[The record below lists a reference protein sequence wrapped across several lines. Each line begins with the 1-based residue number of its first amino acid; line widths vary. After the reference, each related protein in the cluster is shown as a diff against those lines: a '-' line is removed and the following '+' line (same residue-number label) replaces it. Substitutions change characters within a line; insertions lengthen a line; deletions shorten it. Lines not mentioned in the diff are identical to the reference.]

1 MDPNRAKSYNLEKVV
16 NKYIENIPTK
26 RNKVDI
32 NTKEV
37 KSLNKFRRLKTS
49 YVRKIKNF
57 LA

>member
-32 NTKEV
+32 NTKEI

-49 YVRKIKNF
+49 YVRTIKNF

>member
-32 NTKEV
+32 NTKEI